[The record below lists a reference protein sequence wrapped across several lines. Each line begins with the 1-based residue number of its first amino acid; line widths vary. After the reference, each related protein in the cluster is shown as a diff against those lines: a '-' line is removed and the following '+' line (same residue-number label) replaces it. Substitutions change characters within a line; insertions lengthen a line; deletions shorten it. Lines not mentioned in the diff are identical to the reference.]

1 MRIHRLLSKGQ
12 LYDAEILQDAM
23 RSNLGDITFQEAFNR
38 TRWILNITV
47 SSSTVYDMPRLLN
60 YLTAPDVVSFL
71 YGWGWEGCFV
81 FPKTESLKQTYFFTL
96 AHAHHALAYLV
107 SSVRSLIVKPC
118 HQKSTQLTWNLL
130 IVQSPALCPFFT
142 GHQSCMRKTRMA
154 TLSLGTRMV
163 YI

>member
-60 YLTAPDVVSFL
+60 YLTAPDVVSCFMAED
-71 YGWGWEGCFV
+71 WGDALHY
-81 FPKTESLKQTYFFTL
+81 PKKN
-96 AHAHHALAYLV
+96 H
-107 SSVRSLIVKPC
+107 
-118 HQKSTQLTWNLL
+118 
-130 IVQSPALCPFFT
+130 
-142 GHQSCMRKTRMA
+142 
-154 TLSLGTRMV
+154 
-163 YI
+163 

>member
-60 YLTAPDVVSFL
+60 YLTAPDVVSFFMAED
-71 YGWGWEGCFV
+71 WGDALHY
-81 FPKTESLKQTYFFTL
+81 PKKN
-96 AHAHHALAYLV
+96 H
-107 SSVRSLIVKPC
+107 
-118 HQKSTQLTWNLL
+118 
-130 IVQSPALCPFFT
+130 
-142 GHQSCMRKTRMA
+142 
-154 TLSLGTRMV
+154 
-163 YI
+163 